1 MYNGRTYQKD
11 QGEDKIARNYVPPD
25 DGLPTPP
32 TPAMGTQTAT
42 VMRLSRMVNMAPPK
56 C

>member
-25 DGLPTPP
+25 DGLPTPLF
-32 TPAMGTQTAT
+32 G
-42 VMRLSRMVNMAPPK
+42 VLSKILIYGASGGYVDDV
-56 C
+56 CV